1 MKVDLPEWCDAGA
14 FIRAALEPLDDFD
27 PVLLRRRAA
36 LDTVR
41 DDGVVAGGAVDAIAR
56 SGPAGGIS
64 EEDQQP

>member
-1 MKVDLPEWCDAGA
+1 MSGGNDAGLGWA
-14 FIRAALEPLDDFD
+14 VRT
-27 PVLLRRRAA
+27 